1 MKLLSEFVDQEIECL
16 VENTQQG
23 KKYYVEGRWATAN
36 EPNRNGRIY
45 PGDVMEAALQKY
57 GSEYIS
63 QKRAMGELNHPQG
76 PGINLDR
83 VSHVIENLKM
93 EGNYVNGRAKIMETP
108 MGIIAKSLIDEGIKL
123 GVSTRGLG
131 SIYEKNGQNYV
142 KNDFF
147 ISAIDLVSDPSGPGC
162 WVNGIMESVDYKM
175 LDDGRIIE
183 MTIDKAKN
191 RIDEAR
197 FIKEFSRLIEELKTK

>member
-23 KKYYVEGRWATAN
+23 KKYYVEGRWATAG
-36 EPNRNGRIY
+36 EPNRNGRVY
-45 PGDVMEAALQKY
+45 PNDVMESALAKY
-57 GSEYIS
+57 GTEYIS

-131 SIYEKNGQNYV
+131 SIESRNGQNFV

-175 LDDGRIIE
+175 LEDGRIIE
-183 MTIDKAKN
+183 MTIDKAKK
-191 RIDEAR
+191 RIDESK
-197 FIKEFSRLIEELKTK
+197 FIKEFARLMEDLKR